1 MSHENDSTNDGVV
14 MSNMFSDNGSFGGI
28 RRKSQNSRCS
38 ETSGG
43 SVGFA
48 EIRSQWSE
56 TVTHCSVVFCFV
68 GSVGV

>member
-1 MSHENDSTNDGVV
+1 MSS
-14 MSNMFSDNGSFGGI
+14 MFSDNGSFGGT
-28 RRKSQNSRCS
+28 RRKSQNSRFS

-43 SVGFA
+43 PVGFA

-56 TVTHCSVVFCFV
+56 TVTNCSIVFCFV